1 MKKINTILLFCLLSL
16 AAWSQAPQQFSFQTV
31 VRNASGQLQTNSPIQ
46 VRNSILQGSPTG
58 SAVYVEIIYD
68 TTNANGL
75 ASFAIGSGTVIGGNL
90 STINWGAGPY
100 FIKTEMLL
108 SGSTGYD
115 VVSVNQFLSVPYAL
129 FAANAGSGV
138 TGPTGPTGSTGF
150 LAPGA
155 AEGNTPFWN
164 GTKWV
169 DSSNLY
175 NAGANIGIG
184 TTTPVYKLDVNGDGR
199 FSGVVVGV
207 GNYVAGNNT
216 VLGNNALSGI
226 TTGAADIAVGFSS
239 QANTSSGSANN
250 SVGYGALI
258 ANTDGWL
265 NNAFGYFALSANI
278 NGSANTGI
286 GDLALNNSTGSENTA
301 LGASAGTT
309 NNIGSNNT
317 FIGRSADA
325 GFDSLMFATAIGAKA
340 LVSSDYS
347 VVLGCIAGV
356 NGASQSSNVGIGTT
370 SPAARLHIVGNI
382 KIVDGTQ
389 AAGKVLTSDANG
401 LASWQNPSGSHYI
414 GEVYGGGV
422 VFYVYD
428 NGLHGLIASTIDQ
441 STGVIW
447 DNGNNDQTDA
457 ASDGIGGGKANT
469 FYIRAVNGYA
479 NYAARLCDIY
489 NAGGFGDWYLPSK
502 YELNLL
508 YAQKAVVGG
517 FANAAYWSSSEYNS
531 LYGYEQDFSNGTIAE
546 EFKTATNRV
555 RAIRAF

>member
-1 MKKINTILLFCLLSL
+1 MKKINTILLFCLLGM
-16 AAWSQAPQQFSFQTV
+16 AAWAQAPEQFSFQTV
-31 VRNASGQLQTNSPIQ
+31 VRNANGQLQVNSPIQ
-46 VRNSILQGSPTG
+46 VRSSILQGSASGTP
-58 SAVYVEIIYD
+58 VYVEVTYD

-75 ASFAIGSGTVIGGNL
+75 ASFAIGAGAVVSGNF
-90 STINWGAGPY
+90 SSINWAAGPY

-108 SGSTGYD
+108 NGGSGYT

-129 FAANAGSGV
+129 FAANGV
-138 TGPTGPTGSTGF
+138 TGPTGPTGF
-150 LAPGA
+150 LAPGN

-184 TTTPVYKLDVNGDGR
+184 TTTPAYKLDVSGDGR
-199 FSGVVVGV
+199 FNSVVVGA
-207 GNYVAGNNT
+207 GSYAAGNNT
-216 VLGNNALSGI
+216 ILGNGALGGI
-226 TTGAADIAVGFSS
+226 TNGAANIAVGYAS

-250 SVGYGALI
+250 ALGYSALV
-258 ANTDGWL
+258 ANATGWY
-265 NNAFGYFALSANI
+265 NNAVGYFALGANVD
-278 NGSANTGI
+278 GSANTAV
-286 GDLALNNSTGSENTA
+286 GDLALGNSTGSENTA
-301 LGASAGTT
+301 LGAAAGVANT
-309 NNIGSNNT
+309 IGSYNT
-317 FIGRSADA
+317 FIGRAANA

-340 LVSSDYS
+340 VVSSDFS
-347 VVLGCIAGV
+347 MVLGCIAGV
-356 NGASQSSNVGIGTT
+356 NGAPQSTNVGIGTT
-370 SPAARLHIVGNI
+370 APEARLHVEGSV

-401 LASWQNPSGSHYI
+401 LASWQSPTGSHYV
-414 GEVYGGGV
+414 GETYGGGV

-428 NGLHGLIASTIDQ
+428 NGLHGLIAATVDQ
-441 STGVIW
+441 STGVVW

-457 ASDGIGGGKANT
+457 ASEGIGGGKANT

-479 NYAARLCDIY
+479 TYAARLCDTLT
-489 NAGGFGDWYLPSK
+489 AGGFGDWYLPSK

-531 LYGYEQDFSNGTIAE
+531 LYSFEQDFSNGTLAE